1 MMRFCFLPKV
11 HSEHRKRMRD
21 ADMLEN
27 HIIQARVQATAT
39 ESQVHDTVVEEMGV
53 SYHHLGLPAG
63 KLEAPIIEQYE
74 TNYFHMDK
82 PYIKSIQIMAFDLAF
97 DHQLHHRHCTIYL

>member
-1 MMRFCFLPKV
+1 MPSSNTYWFDYFTLNLMMQFCFLPKV

-39 ESQVHDTVVEEMGV
+39 ESQVHDTVLEEMGV
-53 SYHHLGLPAG
+53 AYHHLGLPAG
-63 KLEAPIIEQYE
+63 KLEAPIIEQYK
-74 TNYFHMDK
+74 TKLLPF
-82 PYIKSIQIMAFDLAF
+82 
-97 DHQLHHRHCTIYL
+97 